1 MKTSDLEKI
10 TAAAQSVDLALSA
23 VRDLCGASDVMLAE
37 HACDMID
44 QLAKILNKLNH
55 LSTLTKF

>member
-23 VRDLCGASDVMLAE
+23 VRDLCGANDLMLASQ
-37 HACDMID
+37 ACNMID
-44 QLAKILNKLNH
+44 QLAKMLNKLNR
-55 LSTLTKF
+55 LSMFAKS

>member
-23 VRDLCGASDVMLAE
+23 VRDLYKANDLMLAE

-44 QLAKILNKLNH
+44 QLAKILNKLNR
-55 LSTLTKF
+55 LSMFAKS